1 MVTGCIIIG
10 SASAAFTL
18 LSMSFEGLLGIHKMK
33 RRRCRWEKA
42 TLAEHLTDGMLFS
55 ESAQCMSI
63 LEKHG
68 NACETGNN

>member
-18 LSMSFEGLLGIHKMK
+18 LSMSFEGLLGIHKKK
-33 RRRCRWEKA
+33 RRWERA
-42 TLAEHLTDGMLFS
+42 TLAKHLTDSVLFS
-55 ESAQCMSI
+55 ESTQCMSI

-68 NACETGNN
+68 NACETGK